1 MYLWSCHYCT
11 CLRKMW
17 LEKYSPQSL
26 NDLKIHKEITD
37 RLKKLSAHKDLPHII
52 FYGAPGGGK
61 STRIDCLIKE
71 IFKEEKIIR
80 RPECITNAENKI
92 NINVV
97 QSNYHLELQCFELG
111 TKDKIIVQSIIK
123 ELCSYKSSASF
134 FSKTPMYRIFVFKD
148 AEFLSEGAQAGLRRT
163 LETYIRNARVILH
176 LEHLSKI
183 IEPLRSRCICIR
195 VPLPTEEEIFSVLK
209 NICDNENVSQSFSSI
224 DFFKTLINTH
234 GRNLRKC
241 IMALEMTVYANSAK
255 PHESL
260 SVAST
265 YINELCDFVFI
276 NPTQLKMKECVTKI
290 QSLITCQIPVNFIFE
305 MTIKYLLKSNY
316 DYKLKYYFLKLCSH
330 FSYLSESSYDKSVSL
345 IAFIVNANTAIVKY
359 NLSKN

>member
-1 MYLWSCHYCT
+1 
-11 CLRKMW
+11 MW
-17 LEKYSPQSL
+17 LEKYAPRSL
-26 NDLKIHKEITD
+26 DELNIHKDITA
-37 RLKKLSAHKDLPHII
+37 RLKKLSAHNDLPHII

-71 IFKEEKIIR
+71 IFKDEKIIR
-80 RPECITNAENKI
+80 RPENITNAESKI
-92 NINVV
+92 NINVI

-134 FSKTPMYRIFVFKD
+134 FSKKPMYRIFVFKD

-183 IEPLRSRCICIR
+183 IEPLKSRCICIR
-195 VPLPTEEEIFSVLK
+195 VPLPTEEEIFTVLK
-209 NICDNENVSQSFSSI
+209 NICDNENVSSSYNSTN
-224 DFFKTLINTH
+224 FFKTLINTH

-241 IMALEMTVYANSAK
+241 IMALEMTVYSNSDK
-255 PHESL
+255 PHHSI
-260 SVAST
+260 SVAHT
-265 YINELCDFVFI
+265 YINELCNFVFI
-276 NPTQLKMKECVTKI
+276 NPTQIKIKECVTKI

-305 MTIKYLLKSNY
+305 TAIKYLLNSKY
-316 DYKLKYYFLKLCSH
+316 DNKLKYYFLRLSSH
-330 FSYLSESSYDKSVSL
+330 FSYLSECSYDKSISL
-345 IAFIVNANTAIVKY
+345 IAFIINANTAILKY
-359 NLSKN
+359 SSSKK

>member
-1 MYLWSCHYCT
+1 
-11 CLRKMW
+11 MW
-17 LEKYSPQSL
+17 LEKYSPQSIDEL
-26 NDLKIHKEITD
+26 TIHKDITE
-37 RLKKLSAHKDLPHII
+37 RLKKLSRHKDLPHII

-61 STRIDCLIKE
+61 STRINCLIKE
-71 IFKEEKIIR
+71 IFKDEKIIR

-111 TKDKIIVQSIIK
+111 NKDKIIVQSIIK

-183 IEPLRSRCICIR
+183 IEPLKSRCICIR
-195 VPLPTEEEIFSVLK
+195 VPLPSEEEIYSVLQ
-209 NICDNENVSQSFSSI
+209 NICKNENVSPSFST
-224 DFFKTLINTH
+224 FEYFQTLINTH

-241 IMALEMTVYANSAK
+241 IMALEMSVYANSSK

-260 SVAST
+260 SVAAS

-276 NPTQLKMKECVTKI
+276 NPTQIKMKECVTKI

-305 MTIKYLLKSNY
+305 TTIKYLLRGKY
-316 DYKLKYYFLKLCSH
+316 DAKLKYYFLKLCSH
-330 FSYLSESSYDKSVSL
+330 FSYLSEASYDKSVSL

-359 NLSKN
+359 NLHGK

>member
-1 MYLWSCHYCT
+1 
-11 CLRKMW
+11 MW
-17 LEKYSPQSL
+17 IDKYAPRSLEEL
-26 NDLKIHKEITD
+26 TIHSDITE
-37 RLKKLSAHKDLPHII
+37 RLKKLSAHRDLPHLI

-61 STRIDCLIKE
+61 NTRIECLIKE

-80 RPECITNAENKI
+80 RPECIVNAENKI

-111 TKDKIIVQSIIK
+111 TKDKVIVQSIIK

-134 FSKTPMYRIFVFKD
+134 FSKSPMYRIFVFKD

-163 LETYIRNARVILH
+163 LETYVKNARVILH

-195 VPLPTEEEIFSVLK
+195 VPLPKEDEIISVLK
-209 NICDNENVSQSFSSI
+209 VICDNEGVSSTYSSV
-224 DFFKTLINTH
+224 DFLKTLISAH

-241 IMALEMTVYANSAK
+241 IMGLEMTVYANSPK
-255 PHESL
+255 THKSL
-260 SVAST
+260 SVANT
-265 YINELCDFVFI
+265 YINDLCNFVFV
-276 NPTQLKMKECVTKI
+276 NPTLTKMKECITKI

-305 MTIKYLLKSNY
+305 TTLKYLLKSNY
-316 DYKLKYYFLKLCSH
+316 DIILKYYFLKLCAH
-330 FSYLSESSYDKSVSL
+330 FSYLSECAYDKSIPL
-345 IAFIVNANTAIVKY
+345 IAFIVNANTAILKY
-359 NLSKN
+359 KSKGK

>member
-1 MYLWSCHYCT
+1 
-11 CLRKMW
+11 MW
-17 LEKYSPQSL
+17 LEKYAPQSL
-26 NDLKIHKEITD
+26 DELKIHKDITQ

-80 RPECITNAENKI
+80 RPECLTNAESKI
-92 NINVV
+92 SINVV

-111 TKDKIIVQSIIK
+111 TKDKIIVQNVIK

-183 IEPLRSRCICIR
+183 IEPLKSRCICIR
-195 VPLPTEEEIFSVLK
+195 VPLPTEQEIFGVLK
-209 NICDNENVSQSFSSI
+209 DISENEHVPDPFCSE
-224 DFFKTLINTH
+224 DFFKTLINKH

-241 IMALEMTVYANSAK
+241 IMALEMTVYSNSAK
-255 PHESL
+255 PHQSL

-265 YINELCDFVFI
+265 YINELCDFAFV
-276 NPTQLKMKECVTKI
+276 NPSQIKMKECVTKI

-305 MTIKYLLKSNY
+305 TIIKYLLRNKF
-316 DYKLKYYFLKLCSH
+316 DYKLKYFFLKLCSH
-330 FSYLSESSYDKSVSL
+330 FSFLSENSFDKSISL
-345 IAFIVNANTAIVKY
+345 IAFIVNANTAIIKY
-359 NLSKN
+359 NLAKK